1 MVITNLIATDE
12 YFMLFIR
19 KDYDILNIHKLKVA
33 FLFTPLHTLYKYCHN
48 NSIRLPY
55 FVYIYFQL

>member
-19 KDYDILNIHKLKVA
+19 KDYDFLNIHKLKVA
-33 FLFTPLHTLYKYCHN
+33 FLFTPFHSL
-48 NSIRLPY
+48 
-55 FVYIYFQL
+55 

>member
-19 KDYDILNIHKLKVA
+19 KDYDIPNMLKLKVT
-33 FLFTPLHTLYKYCHN
+33 FLFY
-48 NSIRLPY
+48 SSSSS
-55 FVYIYFQL
+55 V